1 MAAEAKSRR
10 KVEALTAEQADV
22 LKMRSSATTD
32 MDRDPSERL
41 WERVLLVLVPIAL
54 ALGLP
59 RYLKRFLLP
68 QQPPAPEVLNTTEEQ
83 THQVK

>member
-1 MAAEAKSRR
+1 ME
-10 KVEALTAEQADV
+10 
-22 LKMRSSATTD
+22 
-32 MDRDPSERL
+32 RDPFERL

-68 QQPPAPEVLNTTEEQ
+68 SQPPAPEVLNTTEEQ

>member
-1 MAAEAKSRR
+1 ME
-10 KVEALTAEQADV
+10 
-22 LKMRSSATTD
+22 
-32 MDRDPSERL
+32 RDPSERL
-41 WERVLLVLVPIAL
+41 WERVLLVLVPVAL

-83 THQVK
+83 TPQVK

>member
-1 MAAEAKSRR
+1 ME
-10 KVEALTAEQADV
+10 
-22 LKMRSSATTD
+22 
-32 MDRDPSERL
+32 RDPSERL
-41 WERVLLVLVPIAL
+41 WERVLLVLVPVAL

-68 QQPPAPEVLNTTEEQ
+68 QQAPAPEVLNTTEEQ